1 MDEERRLFYV
11 AVTRAKDR
19 LYMITPKSRRSPE
32 GGCYPVEASVFVK
45 EIPPQLYD
53 ERVVKVDPSQ
63 FWDGGY
69 GGGYGGGSSHG
80 GGWRGGPSRG
90 GRGGGVT
97 YKTTWRR

>member
-19 LYMITPKSRRSPE
+19 LYIITPKSRRTPE
-32 GGCYPVEASVFVK
+32 GGCYPVEASVFMK

-53 ERVVKVDPSQ
+53 ERIVKVAPSQ

-69 GGGYGGGSSHG
+69 GG
-80 GGWRGGPSRG
+80 RG
-90 GRGGGVT
+90 GRGGGYGGRGGSYGRSGGQSYT
-97 YKTTWRR
+97 TTWRR